1 MGLAQA
7 ILHEPDILILDEPTS
22 GLDPNQIQ
30 QIRQLIREV
39 GETKTV
45 LLSTHI
51 LSEVQASCDRVIIIN
66 KGLIVADGPTS
77 EVTRIGNNETL
88 NLIIGSGK
96 VTLDAKAIAEG
107 LQNISGVTQVRDRFG
122 VSLEGGEISVAITSK
137 EDIRRDVSEWIS
149 DHGLVVLE
157 MQRERLDLEA
167 VFRELTT

>member
-1 MGLAQA
+1 
-7 ILHEPDILILDEPTS
+7 
-22 GLDPNQIQ
+22 
-30 QIRQLIREV
+30 
-39 GETKTV
+39 
-45 LLSTHI
+45 
-51 LSEVQASCDRVIIIN
+51 VIIIN